1 MLRAFRCDLHIH
13 TCLSPCADLNMYP
26 SALIEKSIAEKLD
39 VIAVCDHNASENVE
53 YVLALAEGR
62 PITVLPGMEVSSLEE
77 VHILALFDNL
87 HELLKLQ
94 AIVYEHLPGKNREDI
109 FGCQVIVNDRDD
121 VEGMN
126 ERLLIGATDMPLHD
140 IINRIHALGG
150 LAIASHIDRPS
161 YSILSQLGFIDPGTP
176 FDALEISAA
185 TGVKNARRQYPDLS
199 AFAMI
204 QSSDAHFI
212 GDIGRALSTLILQTA
227 NIRELKLAFE
237 KREGRRIVE
246 VEGD

>member
-13 TCLSPCADLNMYP
+13 TCLSPCADLDMYP
-26 SALIEKSIAEKLD
+26 RALIEKSITEKLD

-53 YVLALAEGR
+53 YVIRLAQGR
-62 PITVLPGMEVSSLEE
+62 PITVLPGMEVTSLEE
-77 VHILALFDNL
+77 VHVLALFDDMRDL
-87 HELLKLQ
+87 IKLQ
-94 AIVYEHLPGKNREDI
+94 TTVYEHLPGNNREDI
-109 FGCQVIVNDRDD
+109 FGLQVIVNDRDE

-126 ERLLIGATDMPLHD
+126 ERLLIGATDLPIKH
-140 IINRIHALGG
+140 IINEIHALGG

-161 YSILSQLGFIDPGTP
+161 YSILSQLGFIDPDTP

-185 TGVKNARRQYPDLS
+185 TEIKQARRQYPELS
-199 AFAMI
+199 TYAFI

-212 GDIGRALSTLILQTA
+212 RNIGRKFSTMILQAA
-227 NIRELKLAFE
+227 NIHELKLAFE
-237 KREGRRIVE
+237 KREGRRV

>member
-26 SALIEKSIAEKLD
+26 RALIEKSIAEKLD

-53 YVLALAEGR
+53 YVLTLARGR

-77 VHILALFDNL
+77 VHILALFDDL
-87 HELLKLQ
+87 HDLLKLQ

-109 FGCQVIVNDRDD
+109 FGCQVIVNDRDE

-126 ERLLIGATDMPLHD
+126 ERLLIGATDMPLHH
-140 IINRIHALGG
+140 IINQIHALGG
-150 LAIASHIDRPS
+150 LSIASHIDRPS
-161 YSILSQLGFIDPGTP
+161 YSILSQLGFIDPETP

-185 TGVKNARRQYPDLS
+185 IDIRSARRQYPDLS
-199 AFAMI
+199 TYAFI
-204 QSSDAHFI
+204 KSSDAHFI
-212 GDIGRALSTLILQTA
+212 RDIGRGFSTMIMEA
-227 NIRELKLAFE
+227 GNVHELKMAFE
-237 KREGRRIVE
+237 KRDGRYVK
-246 VEGD
+246 EGD

>member
-13 TCLSPCADLNMYP
+13 TCLSPCGDLDMYP
-26 SALIEKSIAEKLD
+26 RTLIEKSITEKLD

-53 YVLALAEGR
+53 YVLTLAKGR

-77 VHILALFDNL
+77 VHALALFDDL
-87 HELLKLQ
+87 RDLIKLQ
-94 AIVYEHLPGKNREDI
+94 TIVYEHLPGKNREDI
-109 FGCQVIVNDRDD
+109 FGPQVIVNERDE

-126 ERLLIGATDMPLHD
+126 ERLLIGATDVPLRD
-140 IINRIHALGG
+140 LINEIHALGG

-161 YSILSQLGFIDPGTP
+161 YSILSQLGFIDPETP

-185 TGVKNARRQYPDLS
+185 TGMKQARRQYPELS
-199 AFAMI
+199 AYTFI
-204 QSSDAHFI
+204 KSSDAHFI
-212 GDIGRALSTLILQTA
+212 RDIGREFSTMILQTA
-227 NIRELKLAFE
+227 NIHELKLAFE
-237 KREGRRIVE
+237 KREGRHV